1 MMKETPPTL
10 TLEATTFNKPQLQEQ
25 LSVLEQRQEAQIA
38 LAGRSNVGKSSL
50 VNALARRKQL
60 AKISATPGKT
70 RSINFYR
77 VAPDGFS
84 LVDLPGYGYAKCSQE
99 ERKSWAKL
107 IEYYLT
113 NTPTLKALAL
123 LLDCRIPPQA
133 LDRDLADFARGHG
146 IPLLPVLTKA
156 DKCTQVERSKRQQE
170 WSRLLNGIMPLP
182 VSSKDMRG
190 VDALWSELRRFAGT
204 GESVSEE
211 ELSGERLFP
220 PSPKSIPPTPKT
232 FVTVDGGPGGKA
244 ADGLMSVPCAF
255 CSYEPMTCSV
265 RFRTEHV
272 IFYL

>member
-156 DKCTQVERSKRQQE
+156 DKAMREARQACVRLAPRRHEQE

-204 GESVSEE
+204 GESVSQEE
-211 ELSGERLFP
+211 
-220 PSPKSIPPTPKT
+220 
-232 FVTVDGGPGGKA
+232 
-244 ADGLMSVPCAF
+244 
-255 CSYEPMTCSV
+255 
-265 RFRTEHV
+265 
-272 IFYL
+272 

>member
-10 TLEATTFNKPQLQEQ
+10 TLEATTFNKPQLQEP

-107 IEYYLT
+107 IENYLT

-133 LDRDLADFARGHG
+133 LDRDLADFARG
-146 IPLLPVLTKA
+146 TA
-156 DKCTQVERSKRQQE
+156 
-170 WSRLLNGIMPLP
+170 SR
-182 VSSKDMRG
+182 
-190 VDALWSELRRFAGT
+190 FC
-204 GESVSEE
+204 
-211 ELSGERLFP
+211 
-220 PSPKSIPPTPKT
+220 PS
-232 FVTVDGGPGGKA
+232 
-244 ADGLMSVPCAF
+244 
-255 CSYEPMTCSV
+255 
-265 RFRTEHV
+265 
-272 IFYL
+272 